1 LAKRLTEKE
10 KYEILES
17 FKSGKSIDFLSEEYN
32 YNKLTITRNLKKSLG
47 DLEYKELINK
57 NKSHLGKPKKIK
69 STVSKSKD
77 NGISNINLNIESS
90 NKVSEASQ
98 ILEENRDYSDFS
110 PIESFF
116 EIVPINY
123 EIENL
128 PRKELSSVPISEMDF
143 PKIVYMIVD
152 KKIELEI
159 KLLKD
164 FPEWEFLPD
173 NDLNRKTIEIFF
185 DLNLAKRK
193 CNKDQ
198 KVLKVPNT
206 DVFRIAAPVLI
217 GKGISRIVCAENLI
231 AL

>member
-1 LAKRLTEKE
+1 MAKRLTEKE
-10 KYEILES
+10 KYEILKS
-17 FKSGKSIDFLSEEYN
+17 FKSGKSIDLLSKDYN
-32 YNKLTITRNLKKSLG
+32 CNKLTITRNLKKSLG
-47 DLEYKELINK
+47 ELEYKELINK
-57 NKSHLGKPKKIK
+57 NKSHIGKPKKIK
-69 STVSKSKD
+69 TTVDKSKD
-77 NGISNINLNIESS
+77 NSRSNINLNYESS
-90 NKVSEASQ
+90 NKVSEASS

-110 PIESFF
+110 PLESFF
-116 EIVPINY
+116 EIVPTNY

-128 PRKELSSVPISEMDF
+128 PRKDLSSVPVSEMDF
-143 PKIVYMIVD
+143 PKIVYMVVD

-173 NDLNRKTIEIFF
+173 DDLNRKTIEIFF

-206 DVFRIAAPVLI
+206 DVFRIASPILLE
-217 GKGISRIVCAENLI
+217 KGISRIVCDQNLI

>member
-1 LAKRLTEKE
+1 MAKRLTEKE

-17 FKSGKSIDFLSEEYN
+17 FKSGKSIGHLSEKYN
-32 YNKLTITRNLKKSLG
+32 CNKLTITRNLKKSLG
-47 DLEYKELINK
+47 ELQYKELINK
-57 NKSHLGKPKKIK
+57 KK
-69 STVSKSKD
+69 STGRTSND
-77 NGISNINLNIESS
+77 DRPSNINLNNEISK
-90 NKVSEASQ
+90 KVSVSSQ
-98 ILEENRDYSDFS
+98 ILEDNREDSDFS
-110 PIESFF
+110 PLESFL
-116 EIVPINY
+116 EIAPVNY

-128 PRKELSSVPISEMDF
+128 PRKELSSVPISKMDF
-143 PKIVYMIVD
+143 PKVVYMIVD

-173 NDLNRKTIEIFF
+173 DDLNRKTIEIFY
-185 DLNLAKRK
+185 DLNLAKRT

-206 DVFRIAAPVLI
+206 DVFRIAAPILI
-217 GKGISRIVCAENLI
+217 GRGISRIVCAENLI